1 MFIGENSL
9 FIGGHWVPS
18 ESGKTYES
26 LNPFTGGVATRASA
40 ATAVDVE
47 RAVDA
52 AQNAFGRW
60 ASLPPSK
67 RRQYL
72 LDAADAVEARA
83 VDIIEAITTEMGGP
97 AAWGKYNVKVLA
109 EKLRFAAGGSYQG
122 LTGEVIPSENPSRT
136 MMVIRKPV
144 GVVVSIVP
152 WNAPALLVGAS
163 VPAALV
169 LGNTVV
175 IKASE
180 QTPPDPRPGG
190 RMLCGCRLPGWRGQ
204 PHYQCP

>member
-60 ASLPPSK
+60 VSLAPSK

-83 VDIIEAITTEMGGP
+83 VDIIEGITTEMGGP

-122 LTGEVIPSENPSRT
+122 
-136 MMVIRKPV
+136 
-144 GVVVSIVP
+144 
-152 WNAPALLVGAS
+152 
-163 VPAALV
+163 
-169 LGNTVV
+169 
-175 IKASE
+175 
-180 QTPPDPRPGG
+180 
-190 RMLCGCRLPGWRGQ
+190 
-204 PHYQCP
+204 